1 MLNRGTQG
9 TKSNQSNQSN
19 QREADQSNWQNMS
32 AGGSWSPETNG
43 QVTRVLSLDD
53 ISMSLESAKTEI
65 YDLTQMLGGH
75 MDTIIGPAP
84 SAGSHGN
91 TTCDSLPNCR
101 LDGIQRLTS
110 SIHSLL
116 AELRVQVNRVQTL

>member
-19 QREADQSNWQNMS
+19 QREADQSDWQNMPS
-32 AGGSWSPETNG
+32 GTASYPSHTKLTE
-43 QVTRVLSLDD
+43 RVLSLDD

-65 YDLTQMLGGH
+65 CDLTQMLGGH

-84 SAGSHGN
+84 SAGSPGN
-91 TTCDSLPNCR
+91 PPNSPPNCR

>member
-9 TKSNQSNQSN
+9 TKSNQSNQ
-19 QREADQSNWQNMS
+19 READQKDWQNMPS
-32 AGGSWSPETNG
+32 GTASYPSHEGL
-43 QVTRVLSLDD
+43 VTRVHSLDD
-53 ISMSLESAKTEI
+53 ISISLESAKTEI

-75 MDTIIGPAP
+75 MDMIIGPAP
-84 SAGSHGN
+84 SAGSLGN
-91 TTCDSLPNCR
+91 PPNSPPNSR
-101 LDGIQRLTS
+101 LDGIQQLTS